1 MIGGICIGTL
11 CLAWALLGI
20 LVGWKTWKDYN
31 DDEYWKDYNDG
42 EYWKEHMTMNIERSL
57 MTMNIEQQQEYVEI
71 LRKMYAKVLRTC
83 GEGSRQEKSFLE
95 ILVKETEILDEMRSQ

>member
-31 DDEYWKDYNDG
+31 DDEYCKDYNSY
-42 EYWKEHMTMNIERSL
+42 EYWKEY

>member
-31 DDEYWKDYNDG
+31 DDEYCKDYNSD
-42 EYWKEHMTMNIERSL
+42 EYWKEY

>member
-20 LVGWKTWKDYN
+20 LVGWKTWEDYN
-31 DDEYWKDYNDG
+31 DDEYCKDYNSY
-42 EYWKEHMTMNIERSL
+42 EYWKEY

>member
-20 LVGWKTWKDYN
+20 LVACKTWKDYN
-31 DDEYWKDYNDG
+31 DDEYCKDYNSD
-42 EYWKEHMTMNIERSL
+42 EYWKEY

-71 LRKMYAKVLRTC
+71 LRKMYGKVYRLF
-83 GEGSRQEKSFLE
+83 GEGSRQEVSFLD
-95 ILVKETEILDEMRSQ
+95 ILVKEKEILDEMRSQ

>member
-1 MIGGICIGTL
+1 MIGWICIGTL
-11 CLAWALLGI
+11 CLGWALLGI
-20 LVGWKTWKDYN
+20 LVGWKTWKEYN
-31 DDEYWKDYNDG
+31 EDEYWEKY
-42 EYWKEHMTMNIERSL
+42 MTLNIERSL

-71 LRKMYAKVLRTC
+71 LRKMYGKVLRTC

>member
-31 DDEYWKDYNDG
+31 DDEYCKDYNSY
-42 EYWKEHMTMNIERSL
+42 EYWKEY

-95 ILVKETEILDEMRSQ
+95 ILVKEKEILDEMRSQ

>member
-20 LVGWKTWKDYN
+20 LVACKTWKDYN
-31 DDEYWKDYNDG
+31 DD

-57 MTMNIEQQQEYVEI
+57 MTMNIEQQQEYVDI
-71 LRKMYAKVLRTC
+71 LRKMYGKVYRLF
-83 GEGSRQEKSFLE
+83 GEGSRQEVSFLD
-95 ILVKETEILDEMRSQ
+95 ILVKEKEILDEMRSQ

>member
-31 DDEYWKDYNDG
+31 DDEYCKDYNCY
-42 EYWKEHMTMNIERSL
+42 EYWKEY

>member
-1 MIGGICIGTL
+1 MIGWICIGTL

-20 LVGWKTWKDYN
+20 LVACKTWKDYN
-31 DDEYWKDYNDG
+31 HDEYWK
-42 EYWKEHMTMNIERSL
+42 EYMTMNIERSL
-57 MTMNIEQQQEYVEI
+57 MTMNIYQQQEYLEI

-95 ILVKETEILDEMRSQ
+95 ILVRETEILDEMESQ

>member
-31 DDEYWKDYNDG
+31 DDEYWKDYNCY
-42 EYWKEHMTMNIERSL
+42 EYWKEY

>member
-20 LVGWKTWKDYN
+20 LVGWKTWKEYN
-31 DDEYWKDYNDG
+31 EDEYWKDYNCY
-42 EYWKEHMTMNIERSL
+42 EYWKEY